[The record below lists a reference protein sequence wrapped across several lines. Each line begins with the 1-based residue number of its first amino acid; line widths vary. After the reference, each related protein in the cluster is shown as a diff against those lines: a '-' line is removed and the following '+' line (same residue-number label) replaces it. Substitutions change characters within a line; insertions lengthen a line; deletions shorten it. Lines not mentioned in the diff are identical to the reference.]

1 MSVSPEPVGSEVLQL
16 RAKNPAWDGRRLR
29 ARLLALGHPLGTVLA
44 AGTIT
49 DRLRCHCWLN
59 RTLTQPDRIALLADR
74 GGLGCLSTGS

>member
-1 MSVSPEPVGSEVLQL
+1 MSASPEPVGSEVLQL

-59 RTLTQPDRIALLADR
+59 RTATPRTIRSRVSRTTPPTASDR
-74 GGLGCLSTGS
+74 